1 VRSVLGAQVRVRS
14 LDANLGSLTFHHIFL
29 VRSSQTRTTI
39 PAEYL
44 DSASLG
50 TAPVS
55 REMNAFRLAFGKAR
69 LKNKSLTFGAFMAT
83 YNYQI
88 IVSEARLCS
97 IPVKSTP

>member
-14 LDANLGSLTFHHIFL
+14 LDANLGSSTFHHIFFSYAHHRL
-29 VRSSQTRTTI
+29 
-39 PAEYL
+39 
-44 DSASLG
+44 
-50 TAPVS
+50 APQPLQNTSTVHHWELRQS
-55 REMNAFRLAFGKAR
+55 PEMKAFGLAFGKAR
-69 LKNKSLTFGAFMAT
+69 LKNESLTFGAFMAT